1 MSDLLFILLG
11 VSSAYIFIYSFKLYL
26 FYRRCRQAEQQGSY
40 VECNGTVAEL
50 MEKKVRNVNGK
61 TITISF
67 PRYVAEYGDKTLDY
81 ISKVKTAN
89 TAVNSPVVLLYAESA
104 GLIWIRED
112 MPLLKRQIIGRLLIP
127 IVLFVVFSIA
137 HLFLTS

>member
-11 VSSAYIFIYSFKLYL
+11 VSTAYIFIYSFKLYL
-26 FYRRCRQAEQQGSY
+26 FYRRCKQAELQGSY
-40 VECNGTVAEL
+40 VECSGTVAEL
-50 MEKKVRNVNGK
+50 LEKKVRKVNGK

-67 PRYVAEYGDKTLDY
+67 PRYIAEYGGTTLNY

-89 TAVNSPVVLLYAESA
+89 TEVNNPVVLLYAESA
-104 GLIWIRED
+104 GLIWAKD
-112 MPLLKRQIIGRLLIP
+112 DLPLLKRQIIGRLLIP

>member
-26 FYRRCRQAEQQGSY
+26 FYRRCKQAEQQGSY

-50 MEKKVRNVNGK
+50 LEKKVRKINGQA
-61 TITISF
+61 ITVAF

-89 TAVNSPVVLLYAESA
+89 TVVNSPVVLLYAESA
-104 GLIWIRED
+104 GLIWAKD
-112 MPLLKRQIIGRLLIP
+112 DLPLLKRQIIGKMLIP
-127 IVLFVVFSIA
+127 LVLFVAFSIA
-137 HLFLTS
+137 HLLMTS